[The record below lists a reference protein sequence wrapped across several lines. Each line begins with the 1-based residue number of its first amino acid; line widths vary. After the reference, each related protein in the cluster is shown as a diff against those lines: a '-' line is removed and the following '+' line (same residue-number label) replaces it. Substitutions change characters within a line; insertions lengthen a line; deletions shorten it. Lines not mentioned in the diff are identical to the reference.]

1 MPRDTAPTDATN
13 PVFAYLIIFGTSLIG
28 AAVLYGGL
36 KSTGVFESEGME
48 LGGAAAGFVIILLIA
63 KRIFFSLQRQ
73 HLDNSQNNQAR
84 EIETLREEL
93 EKLRSGEQPEL
104 ECPKG
109 FELMVSRDFGLGF
122 AKPRTWS
129 QHPEQHIGMYMTPMT
144 EDIIKTGFRGNITIT
159 MTLLDQVPGLP
170 DDPDEITNDELKAP
184 LQSAIQLHEGTDVK
198 WHPTYVAN
206 RRAMC
211 AEFTIHRAPGPTIVM
226 EGAVVL
232 DAPGR
237 RLFVFALYEALPHS
251 EQSQQ
256 LFRQLLSTVKFLS

>member
-1 MPRDTAPTDATN
+1 
-13 PVFAYLIIFGTSLIG
+13 
-28 AAVLYGGL
+28 
-36 KSTGVFESEGME
+36 
-48 LGGAAAGFVIILLIA
+48 
-63 KRIFFSLQRQ
+63 
-73 HLDNSQNNQAR
+73 
-84 EIETLREEL
+84 
-93 EKLRSGEQPEL
+93 
-104 ECPKG
+104 
-109 FELMVSRDFGLGF
+109 MVSRDFGLGF

-184 LQSAIQLHEGTDVK
+184 ILSAMQVCGGTDVK
-198 WHPTYVAN
+198 WQPTYIAN

-211 AEFTIHRAPGPTIVM
+211 AEFIYQPAPELDVVM

-237 RLFVFALYEALPHS
+237 RLFIFALHDALPHS